1 MQYQEESSGSANE
14 KKTERQQQKI
24 DQDGELHSQ
33 ISWSHQAQRRLPSPL
48 CRNTAAPGQQQQKT
62 VIFIPAVFTVSDFLS
77 FHTMNHHLIQNIFIL
92 STSTLYKKR

>member
-14 KKTERQQQKI
+14 KKTERRQKKI

-33 ISWSHQAQRRLPSPL
+33 ISWSHQAQHRLLLPL

-92 STSTLYKKR
+92 STSPLYKKR